1 MAEPRGFQ
9 YASPAHEAETAACG
23 MWLFLGSEMLFFGG
37 LVYVWVVLRMT
48 HPAGVAL
55 GAAHTNLLIG
65 SLNTL
70 LLLTSSLAMTI
81 GVLWAQAGGAQA
93 GRGRAVA
100 WACIAAALLGAAFL
114 VLKGVEWALDFHEGL
129 FPGPG
134 FAPDGPDAGGA
145 RLFFSLYF
153 VATALHG
160 AHMLVGLGLLAWVA
174 RRCWR
179 RGLSVR
185 AVTAVEVVGLYWSF
199 VDTVWLVLYPLLYV
213 VARP

>member
-9 YASPAHEAETAACG
+9 YASPAHEASTAAAG
-23 MWLFLGSEMLFFGG
+23 MWLFLASEMLFFGG
-37 LVYVWVVLRMT
+37 LVYVWAALRIT
-48 HPAGVAL
+48 QPGGVAL

-70 LLLTSSLAMTI
+70 LLLTSSLAMAL
-81 GVLWAQAGGAQA
+81 GVLRARA
-93 GRGRAVA
+93 GRARAVA
-100 WACIAAALLGAAFL
+100 WACIATAALGAGFL

-129 FPGPG
+129 FPGPS
-134 FAPDGPDAGGA
+134 FALDGPDAAGA

-153 VATALHG
+153 VGTALHG
-160 AHMLVGLGLLAWVA
+160 VHMLIGLGLLCWVA

-179 RGLSVR
+179 GALSVR
-185 AVTAVEVVGLYWSF
+185 AGTAVEVVGLYWSF